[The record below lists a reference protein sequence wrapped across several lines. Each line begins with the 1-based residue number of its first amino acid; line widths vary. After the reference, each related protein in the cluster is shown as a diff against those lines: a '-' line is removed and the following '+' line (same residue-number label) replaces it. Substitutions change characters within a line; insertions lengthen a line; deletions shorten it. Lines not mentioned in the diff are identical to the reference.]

1 MKRVLFYFF
10 KNVHAPV
17 MLPVYYE
24 LKKDPNLEI
33 GFCSPFEGYVRELRA
48 GFKDGEQS
56 ILPVSEVQNVRM
68 PQEFKSDVVFI
79 ADAVTHMVQNCGKI
93 INIGH
98 GLLSK
103 GQYFTNTGFTHR
115 ENLQHLLLVPG
126 ELHKQQLKDSKSVF
140 IPVEAVGYP
149 KLDGLFK
156 PDVLDRDELFRVNNL
171 DPSKKLILFAP
182 TFNIALSS
190 IPILWTRIKELAT
203 PDTYLMIKLHGSTI
217 PELTSGYMQ
226 IAAENPNNIL
236 FVGDLD
242 ITPCLALADV
252 MLSDVSSAFMEFA
265 LLDKPVVLF
274 NNPNQ
279 AEYVN
284 YDPNDIEYKWRDI
297 GIQVNS
303 LEGVKRAINKSLEHP
318 EQLSERR
325 QYYINKLGINLDG
338 RASERVAQMM
348 WELLDGNIEKRLL
361 HPKEKVAVVLSG
373 NNAGSHQIAS
383 TVNTIIDNCGE
394 RVSLF
399 MSDNGLSYD
408 DKSNLIIQ
416 TNNLL
421 KILPV
426 NEIAA
431 ALETMDYF
439 CLAPVGLKCE
449 ERWLFRLL
457 NHLRKAPEIN
467 TVVPLTPNGSP
478 EQDPLKLLDN
488 PDSNQRNSSMLDA
501 NFKSALVGR
510 NQKLTASPRS
520 DLGVIRLSSISKSEL
535 MGILNGKVVNPL
547 TDAHLVYDVIIPV
560 SSIAGRDKA
569 NFVESATDKRIKE
582 LVQKIESVI
591 PKGIE
596 TQSENR
602 KEAEAHLRLARHH
615 QGRGNTAKA
624 LSAAE
629 KAIKAYPDCLAAHH
643 IIRQIQQIRQS
654 EFSGSNR

>member
-1 MKRVLFYFF
+1 
-10 KNVHAPV
+10 
-17 MLPVYYE
+17 MLPVYNE
-24 LKKDPNLEI
+24 LKKYPNLEI
-33 GFCSPFEGYVRELRA
+33 GFCSPFEGYARELRA

-56 ILPVSEVQNVRM
+56 ILPVSEVQNVKM

-149 KLDGLFK
+149 KLDCLFQPNK
-156 PDVLDRDELFRVNNL
+156 LDRDAIFRMNNL

-190 IPILWTRIKELAT
+190 IPILWTRIRELAT

-226 IAAENPNNIL
+226 LATENPNIL

-318 EQLSERR
+318 EHLSDRR
-325 QYYINKLGINLDG
+325 QYYINKLGIKLDG

-361 HPKEKVAVVLSG
+361 HPKEKIAVVLAN
-373 NNAGSHQIAS
+373 NNAGINKIAETANS
-383 TVNTIIDNCGE
+383 IINNCGE
-394 RVSLF
+394 KITLLMSNDELTLNDQYSLAN
-399 MSDNGLSYD
+399 S
-408 DKSNLIIQ
+408 
-416 TNNLL
+416 TNNNL
-421 KILPV
+421 KVLPV
-426 NEIAA
+426 NEIAT
-431 ALETMDYF
+431 ALERMDYF
-439 CLAPVGLKCE
+439 CFAPVGLQGE

-457 NHLRKAPEIN
+457 NHLRKDPEAN
-467 TVVPLTPNGSP
+467 KVVPLTPDGSP
-478 EQDPLKLLDN
+478 EQDPLKLLEN
-488 PDSNQRNSSMLDA
+488 PDSNQRNDSMLDV
-501 NFKSALVGR
+501 NFKSALVAR
-510 NQKLTASPRS
+510 NQKLTTLPRS
-520 DLGVIRLSSISKSEL
+520 DFGVIRRNSISNIEL
-535 MGILNGKVVNPL
+535 MSILQDEIVNPF
-547 TDAHLVYDVIIPV
+547 TDAYLAYDVIIPV
-560 SSIAGRDKA
+560 STVAGRNKA
-569 NFVESATDKRIKE
+569 NFVESEVDKRIKE
-582 LVQKIESVI
+582 LVQKIESTI

-615 QGRGNTAKA
+615 QGRGNKEKA
-624 LSAAE
+624 LSSAE
-629 KAIKAYPDCLAAHH
+629 KAIKAYPSCLAAHH

-654 EFSGSNR
+654 ELSESSR